1 MPGIF
6 IYIKLLLLLSFKNL
20 KVFLILQSI
29 IDSLTC
35 IIIFKAGSIIF
46 PKEKKFILLFAV
58 LSPLMII
65 ISSQVLSETIFLF
78 FFSLFLYHSIKVI
91 TYEKGLYLNILL
103 AGLFLGLT
111 TSIRAITYPL
121 IFLSILPF
129 TIIFL
134 KNNIPNYKI
143 IFASVIFLLFSLFP
157 ISLRIIDNLKS
168 YNTYSL
174 TSQSGTHLA
183 FWVVPMILSDTR
195 DISRNDA
202 MDLVVKHIQ
211 SKYKFS
217 NNPYKDDAML
227 RKASFEVLSQMNKFN
242 IAYHWGKAGFINL
255 FSPVILLDKSL
266 RSLPHPSYYDTG
278 NFFQWIKLISSK
290 KEYYNYI
297 IILFVASIT
306 SILSL
311 ILFTFGAF
319 LVFKKNKIIFYITTL
334 NILYFL
340 VITGPVLSPK
350 YIFPILPC
358 IFLYQGVALYEII
371 KVFKILLKKKKLV

>member
-1 MPGIF
+1 M
-6 IYIKLLLLLSFKNL
+6 
-20 KVFLILQSI
+20 
-29 IDSLTC
+29 
-35 IIIFKAGSIIF
+35 
-46 PKEKKFILLFAV
+46 
-58 LSPLMII
+58 
-65 ISSQVLSETIFLF
+65 
-78 FFSLFLYHSIKVI
+78 
-91 TYEKGLYLNILL
+91 L